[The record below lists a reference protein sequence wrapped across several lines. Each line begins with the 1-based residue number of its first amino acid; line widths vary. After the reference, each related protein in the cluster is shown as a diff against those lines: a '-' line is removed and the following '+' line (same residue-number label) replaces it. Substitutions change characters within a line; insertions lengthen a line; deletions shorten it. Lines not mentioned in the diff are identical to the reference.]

1 MTRATGKGS
10 KAACEAAG
18 WKFAP
23 IASISNMPST
33 INGRTTVRRY
43 RHEGA
48 RGTMAIPPVGS
59 GIEPRQFGGSVRAIA
74 WAVEQLGEVAK
85 QPSEALAG
93 LAGVRLLLSAALA
106 SGEVCGGPD
115 ETPARPDGL
124 LLTLCRDVICADREE
139 NAMRQ
144 GRLDGDKGRRAAF
157 SSLIDVQAKAAP
169 ELTELHATTREGLL
183 EKARAA
189 LVLSDALGLV
199 GSQRLDIFR
208 SLAVDLIHLVPTLI
222 DERGRTVQRPAGD
235 AEDVA

>member
-1 MTRATGKGS
+1 MIKGS

-23 IASISNMPST
+23 LASIINMPST

-43 RHEGA
+43 RHEGS
-48 RGTMAIPPVGS
+48 RGTLAIPPAGS
-59 GIEPRQFGGSVRAIA
+59 GIEPRQFAGSGRAIA

-85 QPSEALAG
+85 QPDEAPAG
-93 LAGVRLLLSAALA
+93 VAGVRLLLSAALA

-124 LLTLCRDVICADREE
+124 LLTLCRDVICADRKKD
-139 NAMRQ
+139 AMRQ
-144 GRLDGDKGRRAAF
+144 ERLDNGKGQQAVL

-169 ELTELHATTREGLL
+169 DLVELHATTREGLL

-189 LVLSDALGLV
+189 LVLSSALNVV
-199 GSQRLDIFR
+199 GNQRLEIFR

-222 DERGRTVQRPAGD
+222 DERGQTVRPPGGG
-235 AEDVA
+235 AEGGA